1 MLMKIQNEH
10 RFAYQVI
17 DVLTRTLEH
26 RDIYTVNHQHHVS
39 AIARLLGHELGMD
52 SFEVEGVR
60 LAGQL
65 HDIGKIAIPADILTK
80 SGRLNFEEFELVK
93 THVVRGVEI
102 LSDIDFPWTIATMV
116 GQHHE
121 RMDGSGYPKGLAG
134 DEIGLGGRIL
144 AVADTCDAVV
154 HSRPY
159 RDGQG
164 IEAVI
169 SIFDEDAGVKY
180 DKDVVAA
187 FHRLLKSQNEN
198 FMQCMVT

>member
-1 MLMKIQNEH
+1 MKFQNEH
-10 RFAYQVI
+10 RFVYQVI
-17 DVLTRTLEH
+17 DVLTRALEH
-26 RDIYTVNHQHHVS
+26 RDIYTVNHQSTVS
-39 AIARLLGHELGMD
+39 VIARMFGQELGLD
-52 SFEVEGVR
+52 PFEIEGIR

-80 SGRLNFEEFELVK
+80 SGRLNFEEYELVK

-102 LSDIDFPWTIATMV
+102 LGDIDFPWPIATMV

-121 RMDGSGYPKGLAG
+121 RMDGSGYPKGLAA

-159 RDGQG
+159 RDGKG
-164 IEAVI
+164 IEAVV
-169 SIFDEDAGVKY
+169 SIFDEDAGMKY

-187 FHRLLKSQNEN
+187 FHRLLERQDEN

>member
-1 MLMKIQNEH
+1 MPFQNDH

-17 DVLTRTLEH
+17 DVLMRALAP
-26 RDIYTVNHQHHVS
+26 RDSYTVSHQNHVS
-39 AIARLLGHELGMD
+39 VFARLLGHEMGLG
-52 SFEVEGVR
+52 SFEVEGIR

-80 SGRLNFEEFELVK
+80 SGKLTPEEYALVK

-102 LSDIDFPWTIATMV
+102 LGDVEFPWPITSMV

-121 RMDGSGYPKGLAG
+121 RLDGSGYPAGLKG
-134 DEIGLGGRIL
+134 DEICLGGRIL
-144 AVADTCDAVV
+144 AVADTLDAVM

-159 RDGQG
+159 REGLG

-169 SIFDEDAGVKY
+169 AIFEEDDSVQY
-180 DKDVVAA
+180 DQDVVRA
-187 FHRLLKSQNEN
+187 FHRLLDGQDEN
-198 FMQCMVT
+198 LMKCL